1 MNPST
6 AIDVLRAAGLT
17 EQAIGAA
24 VGARQSTINRIRRN
38 QMQPTY
44 EVGKALVDMAQAA
57 ELMARRAARRKAAK
71 PTPAPEGEAA

>member
-1 MNPST
+1 M
-6 AIDVLRAAGLT
+6 
-17 EQAIGAA
+17 
-24 VGARQSTINRIRRN
+24 GARQSTINRIRRN

>member
-44 EVGKALVDMAQAA
+44 EVGKALVDMAHAA
-57 ELMARRAARRKAAK
+57 EQLARRKAAK
-71 PTPAPEGEAA
+71 SRPAPEGEAA